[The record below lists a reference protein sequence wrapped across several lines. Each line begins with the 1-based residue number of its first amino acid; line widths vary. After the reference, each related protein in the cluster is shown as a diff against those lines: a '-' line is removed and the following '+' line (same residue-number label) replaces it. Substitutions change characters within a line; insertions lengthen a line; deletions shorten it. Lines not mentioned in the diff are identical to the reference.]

1 MVKTGVEN
9 SPIFQYNCAVVR
21 LEITVQGV
29 KGIPQSS
36 FNAFFNAL
44 VFSGVGR
51 KVRMELTW
59 GRLNFNTLLILVL
72 FLIPTELN

>member
-29 KGIPQSS
+29 KDIPQREKG
-36 FNAFFNAL
+36 FFNAL